1 MSSESNTAA
10 ESHPGFAGTSAKHHR
25 ELGKTAHFPGSA
37 AGMQR
42 SSAGPLNRRW
52 EQPVRSAAGEPE
64 KQRTNNKCKLITIAL
79 SLILFHSER
88 RYGLSLH

>member
-64 KQRTNNKCKLITIAL
+64 KQERTTNA
-79 SLILFHSER
+79 S
-88 RYGLSLH
+88 